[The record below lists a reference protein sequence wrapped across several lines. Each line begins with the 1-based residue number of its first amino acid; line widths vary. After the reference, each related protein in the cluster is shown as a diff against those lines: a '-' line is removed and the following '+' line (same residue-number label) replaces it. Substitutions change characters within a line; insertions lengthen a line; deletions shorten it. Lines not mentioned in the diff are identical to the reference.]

1 MLVMDLKKLRV
12 EGPNGVV
19 EDKRII
25 ILVSLLYFPYPREDF
40 KLLKLDLIL
49 KNFNNSIEIRMINY
63 KNFEIKT
70 KS

>member
-25 ILVSLLYFPYPREDF
+25 ILVSLLYFPYPEEDF
-40 KLLKLDLIL
+40 RLLKL
-49 KNFNNSIEIRMINY
+49 E
-63 KNFEIKT
+63 T
-70 KS
+70 